1 MAAFNDAVKAAKQ
14 LSSDVAV
21 TEIPP
26 RSQPPHAK
34 DNIAALNANIVAA
47 AAELSI
53 AYVSNQNYFLL
64 QSNDINDGYFYD
76 HVHLTIKGS
85 DKLAA
90 AMGLKSKSSESFS
103 SLRPQQTAPQ
113 TRPRP
118 YPRPRPRPAQRSQR
132 TGVPARGT
140 QRRGT
145 NPNPVP
151 SARGTQQMSTGSSQ
165 STEDTAT
172 LMSAAFWRRARE
184 KAMVG
189 HGNRHNDT
197 KRFSPGPNEV
207 SKSYNNDYCEKCG
220 EANHLTMSCFH
231 KQAIKCHD
239 CHMVGHKSKLCKYY
253 HWRGARVWQK
263 FWQHKILMLVF
274 L

>member
-1 MAAFNDAVKAAKQ
+1 MRDIATELEAMASDGLKYSRVVFLAGGNDASQRIESMDLEGTMAAFKDAVKAAKE

-103 SLRPQQTAPQ
+103 SLRP
-113 TRPRP
+113 
-118 YPRPRPRPAQRSQR
+118 
-132 TGVPARGT
+132 
-140 QRRGT
+140 
-145 NPNPVP
+145 
-151 SARGTQQMSTGSSQ
+151 
-165 STEDTAT
+165 
-172 LMSAAFWRRARE
+172 
-184 KAMVG
+184 
-189 HGNRHNDT
+189 
-197 KRFSPGPNEV
+197 
-207 SKSYNNDYCEKCG
+207 
-220 EANHLTMSCFH
+220 
-231 KQAIKCHD
+231 
-239 CHMVGHKSKLCKYY
+239 
-253 HWRGARVWQK
+253 
-263 FWQHKILMLVF
+263 
-274 L
+274 